1 MYDLS
6 TKAASSIIDSATMKD
21 SDTDMDMLCNEKALT
36 EHLVVVE
43 MCG

>member
-1 MYDLS
+1 MYDLYR
-6 TKAASSIIDSATMKD
+6 KAASTIRDSATVKD
-21 SDTDMDMLCNEKALT
+21 SDTDMDMLCNEKVLT